1 MRWLFFASLCRLSVA
16 LASPACL
23 THSGRLFDTSGAPI
37 DGSRTLTFELLD
49 SSNGDIVGFA

>member
-49 SSNGDIVGFA
+49 SSNGDIV